1 MAVPE
6 IKNHGK
12 RRVHEMKI
20 AELLRGKSS
29 GVVKIGARKNIAEA
43 AVALTANKIGALL
56 VEDEAGQIVGIL
68 SERDIVSGMAPHGA
82 DLHDVAVEELM
93 TRKVIHCSPE
103 DTVHE
108 AMAMMTD
115 RHIRHLPVFD
125 NDELVGF
132 ISIGDLV
139 KCRIMEVQSEAE
151 AMRAY
156 IAS

>member
-1 MAVPE
+1 
-6 IKNHGK
+6 
-12 RRVHEMKI
+12 MKL
-20 AELLRGKSS
+20 AELLRGKGADIVRIRSS
-29 GVVKIGARKNIAEA
+29 ANIADA
-43 AVALTANKIGALL
+43 AVALTENKIGALL
-56 VEDEAGQIVGIL
+56 VEDDGGQIVGIL
-68 SERDIVSGMAPHGA
+68 SERDIVGGMGPHGA
-82 DLHDVAVEELM
+82 DLHDVAVGELM
-93 TRKVIHCSPE
+93 TRDVIHCSTQ

-115 RHIRHLPVFD
+115 RRIRHLPVFD

-151 AMRAY
+151 AMRSY